1 VTGAAAALAG
11 LSLVF
16 PGSIATAYD
25 GYGPD
30 HQHAVRRE
38 YRIRIWFA
46 FAGFLVALVYTGL
59 SLAG

>member
-1 VTGAAAALAG
+1 MTGAAAALAG

-16 PGSIATAYD
+16 PGIATAYD